1 MEEKEV
7 KPILWLKWPWNVLIY
22 ISLALLLRLWAIP
35 VILGLMA
42 LKKKHEPRG
51 PEEGYCLQRCRNHLT
66 KLGWTALFFAL
77 GACVAVY
84 IVASMEEVQYYQET
98 EEYIKMIVAAV
109 FVVGFF
115 AAGIYEGYIAL
126 RDAICPAKSGLAKSI
141 RAQMPYPDEAPN
153 VRELFAMVDAD
164 IAENGQWFDKVAVGK
179 RWVFGDVVTDISRI
193 RVVFWRNEKTY
204 HQQGGRTRVTHII
217 QMIILDDRRQEWTF
231 ELKNPKELP
240 MLLDCVKLHAPDALF
255 APYSEHTQ
263 YTRKSDEEWEK
274 LLREYRRRKSQREE
288 AERERAE
295 GVQSAWG
302 GLHSVVLPQSVAF
315 GSSGESG
322 NPAGKNLDGRLALMT
337 PQRVFQSHDTFERTD
352 VCVVADGLVNR
363 TYQSVNLLLPGGYLC
378 MDVAVGNKDDG
389 RCLVQMTWPVD
400 GQLRYYK
407 TRCSD
412 RQAAKWLVEYYD
424 RRFTPNWSEWKEFTP
439 RQ

>member
-42 LKKKHEPRG
+42 LKKKHEPKG

-84 IVASMEEVQYYQET
+84 IVASLEEVQYYQET
-98 EEYIKMIVAAV
+98 EEYIKMIAAAV

-115 AAGIYEGYIAL
+115 VAGIYEAYVAL
-126 RDAICPAKSGLAKSI
+126 RDAICPGKSGLAKAI
-141 RAQMPYPDEAPN
+141 RSQMPYPDEAPD
-153 VRELFAMVDAD
+153 VRELFAMVDED

-179 RWVFGDVVTDISRI
+179 RWVFGDVVADVSRI

-204 HQQGGRTRVTHII
+204 HQQGGRTRVTQVI
-217 QMIILDDRRQEWTF
+217 QMIVLDDRRQEWMF

-240 MLLDCVKLHAPDALF
+240 MLLDCVKLRAPDAIIL
-255 APYSEHTQ
+255 PYDQHTQ
-263 YTRKSDEEWEK
+263 YRKKSDEEWEK
-274 LLREYRRRKSQREE
+274 VLREYRRRKGQRETLQE
-288 AERERAE
+288 YAEEN
-295 GVQSAWG
+295 GGYGGWG
-302 GLHSVVLPQSVAF
+302 GLHSVVLPQTAEF
-315 GSSGESG
+315 GSSGTVNG
-322 NPAGKNLDGRLALMT
+322 AAGQNVPGRLSLLT
-337 PQRVFQSHDTFERTD
+337 PAQVFQSHDTFERAD
-352 VCVVADGLVNR
+352 VQVVADGLVNG
-363 TYQSVNLLLPGGYLC
+363 TYQAVNLLLPGGCLC
-378 MDVAVGNKDDG
+378 MDVAAGNKNDG

-400 GQLRYYK
+400 GRLHYYK
-407 TRCSD
+407 TRCGD
-412 RQAAKWLVEYYD
+412 RQAAEWLMEYYD
-424 RRFTPNWSEWKEFTP
+424 RRFTPNWSEWKEYTP
-439 RQ
+439 